1 MQPVTSSA
9 VLLVFPS
16 ALLTMANHFYQY
28 CYYILHL
35 DFKPLLIKAVLK
47 LACLIGQL
55 ELAVCMSVVSNI
67 HLNPYISPGYLYSK
81 VLWIPALFSELS
93 EVWYSH
99 VIFAV
104 ICLFDPYKAETIC
117 WIHAIFSSTHLSTGR
132 CKEEQRRV
140 LRGSSSEISE

>member
-1 MQPVTSSA
+1 MHGGISYYCRLQTFQKCLFYKHVHPENLIIFGTIFVTIWHDDVVQPVTSSA

-93 EVWYSH
+93 E
-99 VIFAV
+99 A
-104 ICLFDPYKAETIC
+104 
-117 WIHAIFSSTHLSTGR
+117 
-132 CKEEQRRV
+132 
-140 LRGSSSEISE
+140 